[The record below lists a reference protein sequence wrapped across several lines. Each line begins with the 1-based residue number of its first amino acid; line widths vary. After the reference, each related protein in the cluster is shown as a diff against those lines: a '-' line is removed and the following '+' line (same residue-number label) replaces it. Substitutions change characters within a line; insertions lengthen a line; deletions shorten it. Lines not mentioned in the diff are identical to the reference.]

1 MNKQLSSDKR
11 GNMIGGLILIAI
23 GIWFLLG
30 SLGVNL
36 PDIGNL
42 WPIFPTLAGLA
53 FIAGYFMGSDK
64 EAGLLIPGISA
75 FLTGIF
81 FFFFTFG
88 IFEWGQMSRLWPV
101 FPLIGGIAFIG
112 LWLADG
118 RKEPGLLIPAG
129 GGLAVGIIGLIFTLS
144 GLNFAL
150 IATYWPVILIVIGL
164 GILAQ
169 NFLSKSKG
177 S

>member
-36 PDIGNL
+36 PDIGRL

-53 FIAGYFMGSDK
+53 FIAGYFMGSEK
-64 EAGLLIPGISA
+64 EAGLLIPGVGA

-88 IFEWGQMSRLWPV
+88 LFEWGAMSRLWPV
-101 FPLIGGIAFIG
+101 FPLIGGIAFTAV
-112 LWLADG
+112 WLAGG
-118 RKEPGLLIPAG
+118 RQEAGLLVPAG
-129 GGLAVGIIGLIFTLS
+129 GALAVGIIGLIFTLGRFS
-144 GLNFAL
+144 FAL

-169 NFLSKSKG
+169 NLIRKG